1 MYGETYAGTVKVQR
15 VIAALID
22 VVLYSVIVAVL
33 VVLSAFA
40 MADLSGNLDFLFAL
54 EPESA
59 IIGAFLIV
67 LNLVVGILY
76 YGLLPAMANGQT
88 PAKKLLR
95 IRVIDEKNENPPLH
109 IHFLR
114 AIIVYR

>member
-40 MADLSGNLDFLFAL
+40 MADLRANWNVLFVPD
-54 EPESA
+54 PESA